1 MRPFEVMI
9 VGGAAGTG
17 KTLLSHRLAERY
29 NATVS
34 EFDDIVDAVKVMTT
48 PEQQPVL
55 HYWDTHPQAMSW
67 SAAEIVALTSR
78 VCDVLAPAAEAVV
91 ANHIENAHPLVLEG
105 DYLTPSLVVRLQDR
119 MGAHNARVRGV
130 FLFEPDETQINAN
143 FRAREPDVGEQRGR
157 ARVSW
162 LRGRHLRAEC
172 ECLGVPALTAR
183 PWATLLDRV
192 LGRLG

>member
-1 MRPFEVMI
+1 MI

-17 KTLLSHRLAERY
+17 KTLLSRRLAERY
-29 NATVS
+29 NVTMS
-34 EFDDIVDAVKVMTT
+34 EFDDVVEALKVMTN

-67 SAAEIVALTSR
+67 SAEEIVALTGR
-78 VCDVLAPAAEAVV
+78 VCDVVAPAAEAVV
-91 ANHIENAHPLVLEG
+91 ANHIENAHPVVLEG
-105 DYLTPSLVVRLQDR
+105 DYLTPSLVVRLQDL
-119 MGAHNARVRGV
+119 MGAHTARVRGV

-143 FRAREPDVGEQRGR
+143 FRAREPGAGDQTGR

-162 LRGRHLRAEC
+162 LRGQHLRAEC
-172 ECLGVPALTAR
+172 ECLGVPALAAR

-192 LGRLG
+192 LGQLD